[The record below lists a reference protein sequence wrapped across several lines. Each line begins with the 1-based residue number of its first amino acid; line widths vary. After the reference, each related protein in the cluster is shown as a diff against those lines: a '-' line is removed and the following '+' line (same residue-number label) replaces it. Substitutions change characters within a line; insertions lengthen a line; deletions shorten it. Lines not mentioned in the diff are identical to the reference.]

1 MYRDEAHRITQR
13 QLTEAPLSDTL
24 FRAMNFEPF
33 VLERWQ
39 SIWENRVAWNLSES
53 GVHPLR
59 VEEVA
64 TSAAERQAVL
74 AQELGYTQTNG
85 TPELREAITALYP
98 ESSVDQ
104 IEVTNGGS
112 EANCIVLW
120 HLIEPGNEVVMMMP
134 NYMQI
139 RGIVRALGGTIVP
152 WPLIE
157 EDTRWRP
164 DLAALA
170 QLVTSRT
177 KAVVVC
183 NPNNPTGARMTAE
196 ELEEV
201 CRIAARAGTWV
212 LSDEIYRGAELDG
225 VETPTMWG
233 RYERV
238 IVTAGLSKAY
248 GLPGLR
254 VGWVAG
260 PASLVDALWGVHD
273 YTSIAPGAVN
283 DRLGRIALSHR
294 AQILART
301 RGIVAANYPLVRKW
315 IEKRA
320 PRITHVP
327 PEAGAILFARYQ
339 HAVNSTVLVERIR
352 SEKSVL
358 LVPGD
363 HFDMDGYIRI
373 GFGNHPGHVASALD
387 LVGEVLDTI
396 P

>member
-1 MYRDEAHRITQR
+1 MK
-13 QLTEAPLSDTL
+13 L
-24 FRAMNFEPF
+24 EPF

-39 SIWENRVAWNLSES
+39 SIWENRVAWNLAES

-64 TSAAERQAVL
+64 ISASERQAVL
-74 AQELGYTQTNG
+74 TQELGYTQSNG
-85 TPELREAITALYP
+85 TPELREAIRALYP
-98 ESSVDQ
+98 GSAIDQ

-120 HLIEPGNEVVMMMP
+120 HLIEPGDEAVMMMP

-139 RGIVRALGGTIVP
+139 RGVVRALGATAVP
-152 WPLIE
+152 WTLVDE
-157 EDTRWRP
+157 STRWRP
-164 DLAALA
+164 DLTALER
-170 QLVTSRT
+170 LVTPRT
-177 KAVVVC
+177 KIVVVC

-196 ELEEV
+196 ELNQV
-201 CRIAARAGTWV
+201 CRIADRVGAWI
-212 LSDEIYRGAELDG
+212 LSDEIYRGAELDS

-233 RYERV
+233 RYDRV
-238 IVTAGLSKAY
+238 IVTSGLSKAY

-254 VGWVAG
+254 LGWVVG
-260 PASLVDALWGVHD
+260 PSSLVDALWGVHD

-320 PRITHVP
+320 PAITHVA
-327 PEAGAILFARYQ
+327 PEAGAILFARYR
-339 HAVNSTVLVERIR
+339 HPINSTALAERIR
-352 SEKSVL
+352 LEKSVL

-387 LVGEVLDTI
+387 LVGEVLDAI
-396 P
+396 Q

>member
-1 MYRDEAHRITQR
+1 MKV
-13 QLTEAPLSDTL
+13 
-24 FRAMNFEPF
+24 EPF
-33 VLERWQ
+33 ALERWQ

-64 TSAAERQAVL
+64 ITAAERQAVL

-85 TPELREAITALYP
+85 TPELREAIAAMYRGAQI
-98 ESSVDQ
+98 DQ

-120 HLIEPGNEVVMMMP
+120 HLIEPGDEVVMMMP

-139 RGIVRALGGTIVP
+139 HGIVRALGATVVP
-152 WPLIE
+152 WALVPGE
-157 EDTRWRP
+157 ARWRP
-164 DLAALA
+164 DLPALER
-170 QLVTSRT
+170 LVTPRT
-177 KAVVVC
+177 KMVVVC
-183 NPNNPTGARMTAE
+183 NPNNPTGARMTAD
-196 ELEEV
+196 ELNQV
-201 CRIAARAGTWV
+201 CGIADRVGSWI
-212 LSDEIYRGAELDG
+212 LCDEIYRGAELDSA
-225 VETPTMWG
+225 ETSTIWG
-233 RYERV
+233 RSDRV

-260 PASLVDALWGVHD
+260 PASLIEALWGVHD
-273 YTSIAPGAVN
+273 YTSIAPGAVS
-283 DRLGRIALSHR
+283 DRLARIALAR
-294 AQILART
+294 RPQILART

-320 PRITHVP
+320 PKITHVP
-327 PEAGAILFARYQ
+327 PEAGAILFARYR
-339 HAVNSTVLVERIR
+339 HRINSTALVEQIR
-352 SEKSVL
+352 REKSVL

-387 LVGEVLDTI
+387 LVGEVLDMI
-396 P
+396 Q